1 MKGAHAV
8 SCLTLLLALV
18 HNSVS
23 AKINLVSH
31 NSVPRIGG
39 EEGSDEKVITCVT
52 KYVIK
57 GDLEIDDGGF
67 CNSNIGSQPQSPPG
81 SCADGGASP
90 GNYCDNYYDISLV
103 VEESSF
109 VQKDYWQKGTIPFLE
124 SMVRN
129 ARVSKDKAHMSVVLF
144 ARDPRVIVPFTD
156 EASQD
161 KDKLIERVRAIDD
174 VGTSLDTLYVYALE
188 HTLEHVIFGE
198 GTRKDAP
205 KVVVLFY
212 YGFDYGAN
220 KSLIPDVVED
230 YRERNVKLVIVGIA
244 LGNRENAYLLGGCA
258 IGDQNCANVIF
269 KPWDFVIPAAAE
281 VKEKICSKG
290 DSDSTD

>member
-1 MKGAHAV
+1 MKGARVV
-8 SCLTLLLALV
+8 SCLILLLAYV
-18 HNSVS
+18 QSSVS
-23 AKINLVSH
+23 AKMNVASN
-31 NSVPRIGG
+31 NSAVPRIDG
-39 EEGSDEKVITCVT
+39 EDGSDEKVITCVT

-67 CNSNIGSQPQSPPG
+67 CSSNIGSESPPG
-81 SCADGGASP
+81 SCNDTGANP
-90 GNYCDNYYDISLV
+90 GNYCDNYYDITLL

-109 VQKDYWQKGTIPFLE
+109 IQKDYWKKGTIPFLE

-129 ARVSKDKAHMSVVLF
+129 ARVSKDKAHMSIVLF
-144 ARDPRVIVPFTD
+144 ARDSRVIVPFTD
-156 EASQD
+156 ELSQD
-161 KDKLIERVRAIDD
+161 KDKLIEKVRAIND
-174 VGTSLDTLYVYALE
+174 VATSPDTLYAYALE
-188 HTLEHVIFGE
+188 HAFEHVIFGE

-230 YRERNVKLVIVGIA
+230 YKKKNIKLVIVGIA
-244 LGNRENAYLLGGCA
+244 LGNRDNAYLLGGCA
-258 IGDQNCANVIF
+258 IGDNNCANVIF

-281 VKEKICSKG
+281 VKNKICNK
-290 DSDSTD
+290 DDPASTN

>member
-1 MKGAHAV
+1 M
-8 SCLTLLLALV
+8 
-18 HNSVS
+18 
-23 AKINLVSH
+23 NLVSH
-31 NSVPRIGG
+31 NSVPRFGG

-67 CNSNIGSQPQSPPG
+67 CSSSIGSQSPPG
-81 SCADGGASP
+81 SCADGGANT
-90 GNYCDNYYDISLV
+90 GNYCDNYYDITLL

-109 VQKDYWQKGTIPFLE
+109 VQKDYWKKGTIPFLE

-129 ARVSKDKAHMSVVLF
+129 VRVSKDKAHMSVVLF

-156 EASQD
+156 EVSQD

-174 VGTSLDTLYVYALE
+174 VGTSPDTLYAYALE
-188 HTLEHVIFGE
+188 HALEHVIFGD

-205 KVVVLFY
+205 KVAVLFY

-230 YRERNVKLVIVGIA
+230 YRDRNVKLVIVGIA
-244 LGNRENAYLLGGCA
+244 LGNRDNAYLLGGCA
-258 IGDQNCANVIF
+258 IGDENCANVIF
-269 KPWDFVIPAAAE
+269 KPWDFVIPAAAD

-290 DSDSTD
+290 NSEEGSASTD